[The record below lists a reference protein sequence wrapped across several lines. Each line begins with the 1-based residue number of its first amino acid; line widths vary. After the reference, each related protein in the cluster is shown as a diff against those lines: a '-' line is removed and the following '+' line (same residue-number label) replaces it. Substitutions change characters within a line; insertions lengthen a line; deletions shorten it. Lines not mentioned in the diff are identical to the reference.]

1 MSDPIIIGKTLALS
15 LRTTAGEPTTA
26 ELTAEFRRVREAVT
40 LRREGKSTA
49 EIKRVTGLSYYHQ
62 RQIYDAHNIP
72 APSRYGQ
79 TRRTI
84 LAMLDEGRL
93 NQNQIAKHLGVSR
106 QLVSEI
112 KLHEQKK
119 GVDNE

>member
-1 MSDPIIIGKTLALS
+1 MEQQIIA
-15 LRTTAGEPTTA
+15 
-26 ELTAEFRRVREAVT
+26 
-40 LRREGKSTA
+40 LRREGKTAA
-49 EIKRVTGLSYYHQ
+49 EIRQATGVSYYQQ
-62 RQIYDAHNIP
+62 RRIYARHNIP

-84 LAMLDEGRL
+84 LAMLAEGRL
-93 NQNQIAKHLGVSR
+93 NQNQIAKAVGVSR

-119 GVDNE
+119 GLYNQ

>member
-1 MSDPIIIGKTLALS
+1 MKDNYSRLPYEITSDDLFDEWVEEGALNQYD
-15 LRTTAGEPTTA
+15 
-26 ELTAEFRRVREAVT
+26 FAVA
-40 LRREGKSTA
+40 LRREGKTNA
-49 EIKRVTGLSYYHQ
+49 HICKMTGLSYYQ
-62 RQIYDAHNIP
+62 LKKLYADYNIP

-79 TRRTI
+79 TRKTI

>member
-1 MSDPIIIGKTLALS
+1 MEQEIIK
-15 LRTTAGEPTTA
+15 
-26 ELTAEFRRVREAVT
+26 
-40 LRREGKSTA
+40 LRREGKTAA
-49 EIKRVTGLSYYHQ
+49 EIREATGVSYYQQ
-62 RQIYDAHNIP
+62 RRIYARHNIP

-84 LAMLDEGRL
+84 LAMLAEGRL
-93 NQNQIAKHLGVSR
+93 NQNQIAKAVGVSR

-119 GVDNE
+119 GLYNQ

>member
-1 MSDPIIIGKTLALS
+1 MESQVIA
-15 LRTTAGEPTTA
+15 
-26 ELTAEFRRVREAVT
+26 
-40 LRREGKSTA
+40 LRREGKTAA
-49 EIKRVTGLSYYHQ
+49 EIREATGVSYYQQ
-62 RQIYDAHNIP
+62 RRIYARHNIP

-84 LAMLDEGRL
+84 LAMLAEGRL
-93 NQNQIAKHLGVSR
+93 NQNQIAKAVGVSR

>member
-1 MSDPIIIGKTLALS
+1 MESHVIA
-15 LRTTAGEPTTA
+15 
-26 ELTAEFRRVREAVT
+26 
-40 LRREGKSTA
+40 LRREGKTAA
-49 EIKRVTGLSYYHQ
+49 EIREATGVSYYQQ
-62 RQIYDAHNIP
+62 RRIYARHNIP

-84 LAMLDEGRL
+84 LAMLAEGRL
-93 NQNQIAKHLGVSR
+93 NQNQIAKAVGVSR

>member
-1 MSDPIIIGKTLALS
+1 MVEEVIK
-15 LRTTAGEPTTA
+15 
-26 ELTAEFRRVREAVT
+26 
-40 LRREGKSTA
+40 LRREGKTA
-49 EIKRVTGLSYYHQ
+49 AQIRKATGVSYYQQ
-62 RQIYDAHNIP
+62 RRIYARYNIP

-84 LAMLDEGRL
+84 LAMLDEGRM

-119 GVDNE
+119 GLDSE

>member
-1 MSDPIIIGKTLALS
+1 MEQQIIK
-15 LRTTAGEPTTA
+15 
-26 ELTAEFRRVREAVT
+26 
-40 LRREGKSTA
+40 LRREGKTA
-49 EIKRVTGLSYYHQ
+49 AQIREATGVSYYQQ
-62 RQIYDAHNIP
+62 RRIYARHNIP

-84 LAMLDEGRL
+84 LAMLAEGRL

-119 GVDNE
+119 GLDSE

>member
-1 MSDPIIIGKTLALS
+1 MENQVIA
-15 LRTTAGEPTTA
+15 
-26 ELTAEFRRVREAVT
+26 
-40 LRREGKSTA
+40 LRREGKTAA
-49 EIKRVTGLSYYHQ
+49 EIREATGVSYYRQ
-62 RQIYDAHNIP
+62 RRIYARHNVP

-84 LAMLDEGRL
+84 LAMLAEGRL

-119 GVDNE
+119 GLDSE

>member
-1 MSDPIIIGKTLALS
+1 MESQVIA
-15 LRTTAGEPTTA
+15 
-26 ELTAEFRRVREAVT
+26 
-40 LRREGKSTA
+40 LRREGKTAA
-49 EIKRVTGLSYYHQ
+49 EIREATGVSYYQQ
-62 RQIYDAHNIP
+62 RRIYARHNIP

-84 LAMLDEGRL
+84 LAMLAEGRL
-93 NQNQIAKHLGVSR
+93 NQNQIAKAVGVSR

-119 GVDNE
+119 GLYNQ